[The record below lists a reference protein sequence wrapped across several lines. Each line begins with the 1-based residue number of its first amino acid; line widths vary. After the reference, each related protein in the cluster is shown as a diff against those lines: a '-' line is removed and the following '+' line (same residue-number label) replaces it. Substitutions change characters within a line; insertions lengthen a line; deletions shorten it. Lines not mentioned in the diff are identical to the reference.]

1 MDRNQEIVA
10 RVLKGEACRDVAKDF
25 GMRPDR
31 AQQIILR
38 ECKKICPAAYRKAVK
53 ASRASPGFSGHPHLG
68 ALREQAKSFIV
79 HS

>member
-1 MDRNQEIVA
+1 MTRILQ
-10 RVLKGEACRDVAKDF
+10 GEPCRDVAKDF

-38 ECKKICPAAYRKAVK
+38 ECKKISPAAYKKAMK

-68 ALREQAKSFIV
+68 ALREQARYFIIKP
-79 HS
+79 